1 MSGANGRGPESGP
14 ADGPIGDPAGVAD
27 GRPMGGLAGDPLGGP
42 AGRGVPAGSSEP
54 TRPPVGAA
62 VPGGSVFLEAL
73 GADAARLHPEVRRY
87 AAGTG
92 VFGGAVAV
100 DGVFEVAGS
109 RFRRLNLLARPLV
122 GPNLF
127 VTAFGR
133 NVPFTVVNTV
143 SWEAG
148 AGLGLAAERVFEF
161 RSGKQRFV
169 DVLLPGDRPGTL
181 RNRLGT
187 ARRVEL
193 ELRVSVTE
201 AGHLRLVSERAWLR
215 LGRVR
220 LRLPALLSVRADVV
234 DGYDDAA
241 QRNTVSARVR
251 SPLFGTVLEYRG
263 YFRHRP
269 VKQQG

>member
-27 GRPMGGLAGDPLGGP
+27 GRPTGGLAGDPLGGP

-127 VTAFGR
+127 VTAFER

-161 RSGKQRFV
+161 GSGRQRFV

-201 AGHLRLVSERAWLR
+201 GGHLRLVSERAWLR

-241 QRNTVSARVR
+241 QRNIVSARVR
-251 SPLFGTVLEYRG
+251 SPLLGTVLEYRG
-263 YFRHRP
+263 HFRHTP
-269 VKQQG
+269 VKEQG